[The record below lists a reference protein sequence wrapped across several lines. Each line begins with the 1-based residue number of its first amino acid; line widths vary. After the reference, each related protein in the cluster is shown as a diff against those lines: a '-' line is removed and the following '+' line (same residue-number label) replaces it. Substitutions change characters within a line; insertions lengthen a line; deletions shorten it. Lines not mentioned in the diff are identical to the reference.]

1 MVLIALI
8 SVAWNSP
15 VLLPLKWL
23 VIFFHESSHAFATV
37 LTGGTVQSLQI
48 VPEQG
53 GQVISQGG
61 NRFVILS
68 AGYLGSLL
76 CGLLLFML
84 TVFTEKDR
92 WLTAGL
98 GLLLLI
104 ITIWLADTLFSQLF
118 GGLMGLS
125 LCLAARYLPA
135 WVNDL
140 ICRLVALT
148 NLLYVP
154 LDIYDDTLAR
164 SHLPSDAAMLAEE
177 FGGNS
182 VIWGALWL
190 AISIL
195 LITLCLWFRSPGN

>member
-1 MVLIALI
+1 M
-8 SVAWNSP
+8 
-15 VLLPLKWL
+15 
-23 VIFFHESSHAFATV
+23 

-76 CGLLLFML
+76 CGLLLFVL
-84 TVFTEKDR
+84 TVFTKRDR

-104 ITIWLADTLFSQLF
+104 VTFWFADTLFSQLF

-125 LCLAARYLPA
+125 LCLSARYLPA
-135 WVNDL
+135 WANDL
-140 ICRLVALT
+140 ICRLIALT

-164 SHLPSDAAMLAEE
+164 SHLPSDAVMLAEE

-182 VIWGALWL
+182 LIWGTLWL
-190 AISIL
+190 TISIL
-195 LITLCLWFRSPGN
+195 LIVLCLWLAVRLETKAPGNK